1 LPGPKPLFKNKTNA
15 DKDYYQLLRYLY
27 FPSFQGSAV
36 LAVLIQRRFA
46 QLDENGTVAVSVRD
60 KVHEADRRQKP
71 YEQKLKEYREQLLEL
86 PDLV

>member
-1 LPGPKPLFKNKTNA
+1 MRIKIIINCYGTYIFLH
-15 DKDYYQLLRYLY
+15 
-27 FPSFQGSAV
+27 FQGSAV

>member
-1 LPGPKPLFKNKTNA
+1 MRIKIIINCYGTYIFLH
-15 DKDYYQLLRYLY
+15 
-27 FPSFQGSAV
+27 FQGS
-36 LAVLIQRRFA
+36 AVLIQRRFA